1 MKAILLQNTIY
12 KGERFVAGSTIDLP
26 EAVALRFERA
36 ALAHIERTTETPQNG
51 PEPVKA
57 DKRSAE
63 SKTPQKTSKRGRNE
77 PL

>member
-36 ALAHIERTTETPQNG
+36 ALARIEKAPETPKNE

-57 DKRSAE
+57 DKQSDK
-63 SKTPQKTSKRGRNE
+63 SKMPQKTAKKGQK
-77 PL
+77 

>member
-36 ALAHIERTTETPQNG
+36 ALAHIEKAPEAPQNE

-57 DKRSAE
+57 DKQSVK
-63 SKTPQKTSKRGRNE
+63 SKTPQKAAKKVQK
-77 PL
+77 

>member
-36 ALAHIERTTETPQNG
+36 ALAHIEKAPETPKNE

-57 DKRSAE
+57 DKQLAK
-63 SKTPQKTSKRGRNE
+63 SKTPQKTAKKGQK
-77 PL
+77 

>member
-36 ALAHIERTTETPQNG
+36 ALAHIEKAPETPKIEH
-51 PEPVKA
+51 EPAKA
-57 DKRSAE
+57 DKQSAKP
-63 SKTPQKTSKRGRNE
+63 KTPQKTAKKGQK
-77 PL
+77 

>member
-36 ALAHIERTTETPQNG
+36 ALARIENDPEAPKNE
-51 PEPVKA
+51 PEPVKS
-57 DKRSAE
+57 DKQSAT
-63 SKTPQKTSKRGRNE
+63 SKTPQKTAKKGQK
-77 PL
+77 

>member
-36 ALAHIERTTETPQNG
+36 ALAHIEMAQETPKND

-57 DKRSAE
+57 DKQLVK
-63 SKTPQKTSKRGRNE
+63 SKTPQKAAKKGQK
-77 PL
+77 

>member
-36 ALAHIERTTETPQNG
+36 ALAHIEKAPETPQNE

-57 DKRSAE
+57 DKQPAK
-63 SKTPQKTSKRGRNE
+63 SKTPQKTAKKGQK
-77 PL
+77 

>member
-26 EAVALRFERA
+26 GAVALRFERA
-36 ALAHIERTTETPQNG
+36 ALAHIEEATETPKNE

-57 DKRSAE
+57 DKQFAK
-63 SKTPQKTSKRGRNE
+63 SKTPQETAKKGQK
-77 PL
+77 

>member
-36 ALAHIERTTETPQNG
+36 ALAHIEMAPETPKSD

-57 DKRSAE
+57 DKQLVK
-63 SKTPQKTSKRGRNE
+63 SKTPQKAAKKGQK
-77 PL
+77 